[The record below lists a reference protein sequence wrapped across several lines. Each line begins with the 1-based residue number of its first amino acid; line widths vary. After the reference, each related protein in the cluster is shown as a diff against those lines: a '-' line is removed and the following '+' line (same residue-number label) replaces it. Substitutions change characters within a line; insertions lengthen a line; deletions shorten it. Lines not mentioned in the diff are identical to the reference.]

1 MSHRV
6 RLPGVLRALACAAL
20 LTAFSVAP
28 ATAEPVDSGSARSG
42 RALPSIFPPDGHVGR
57 LVNVGTGKCLEIAD
71 GSHADGARAQQ
82 WDCVGVRHQSWR
94 WELRGVWYD
103 EWQQERH
110 NYRLINVESG
120 KCLEIA
126 DFSRADGARAQ
137 QWTCANVASQ
147 IWDFPYASHRRTM
160 IYNWN
165 SGKAL
170 EIADGSRAN
179 GARAQQWEVPYI
191 VPNHMSWDF

>member
-6 RLPGVLRALACAAL
+6 RLPRFLRALTGAAL
-20 LTAFSVAP
+20 LAAVSVAP
-28 ATAEPVDSGSARSG
+28 ATAEPAGQGSPAAGER
-42 RALPSIFPPDGHVGR
+42 PSIFPPDCHVGR

-82 WDCVGVRHQSWR
+82 WDCGGVRHQTWR
-94 WELRGVWYD
+94 WELTGIWYD
-103 EWQQERH
+103 QWEQERH

-137 QWTCANVASQ
+137 QWTCAGVGSQ
-147 IWDFPYASHRRTM
+147 IWDFPYAGHRRTM
-160 IYNWN
+160 IYNFH

-179 GARAQQWEVPYI
+179 GARAQQWSTPYI
-191 VPNHMSWDF
+191 PPNHMQWDF

>member
-6 RLPGVLRALACAAL
+6 RLPRVLRALACAAL
-20 LTAFSVAP
+20 LAALSVAP
-28 ATAEPVDSGSARSG
+28 ATAEPVDSGSAGSG

-103 EWQQERH
+103 QWEQERH

-137 QWTCANVASQ
+137 QWTCADVASQ
-147 IWDFPYASHRRTM
+147 IWDFPYASYRRTM

-179 GARAQQWEVPYI
+179 GARAQQWSVPYI